1 MKKKLFLVLIFL
13 LITVNISGCWSRKE
27 LNEIAIILG
36 TGVDYTKDNKIQLT
50 YQLVRPAA
58 FGGGGMGGGPGG
70 GATMNQNITW
80 VVSATGDTV
89 FDAQRRLSQQI
100 SRHLYLGHNVVLI
113 LSEKLCRHGVLDV
126 INFFHRQ
133 PLSRGTVWVMATP
146 QEAKK
151 VLESHSELQMT
162 SAQAV
167 GFLAR
172 LRTGYVLRFRDFSQD
187 LASKGTNPVLT
198 RVELKRLGVTQ
209 GPGLEKAHHHQEVVL
224 TGTAIFKG
232 DKLIGWLNCPETQ
245 GLRWLKGKVDR
256 MGIIV
261 PSPIYSGKK
270 ISLEVMKGKTKVE
283 PIYQKGKIKFYLS
296 TEAEVDLIEEQGEE
310 DFTRPE
316 IIKTLESTAAIEIK
330 QRVKTTL
337 DKVQGEYKVDSFG
350 FGEAFHRKYKREWS
364 KLKNRWD
371 EEFATAQVYLMVKVK
386 LRDTGMQG
394 RRASLKR

>member
-1 MKKKLFLVLIFL
+1 MKKKPFLVLILL
-13 LITVNISGCWSRKE
+13 LIIITTSGCWSKKE
-27 LNEIAIILG
+27 LNEIAIVLG
-36 TGVDYTKDNKIQLT
+36 TGVDYTNDNKIQLT
-50 YQLVRPAA
+50 YQLARPAA

-70 GATMNQNITW
+70 GAAMNQNITW

-89 FDAQRRLSQQI
+89 FDAQRKLSQQV

-113 LSEKLCRHGVLDV
+113 LDERLCRHGVLDV

-172 LRTGYVLRFRDFSQD
+172 HKTGYTVKFKDLSMD
-187 LASKGTNPVLT
+187 LASRGTNPVLT
-198 RVELKRLGVTQ
+198 RVELKRQGVAQ
-209 GPGLEKAHHHQEVVL
+209 GPGLEKAHHHQEIVL
-224 TGTAIFKG
+224 TGAAVFKG
-232 DKLIGWLNCPETQ
+232 DKLMSWLDWRETQ
-245 GLRWLKGKVDR
+245 GLRWLKGEVQR
-256 MGIIV
+256 MEIII
-261 PSPIYSGKK
+261 PSPICPGKK
-270 ISLEVMKGKTKVE
+270 ISLEAMKSKTKIE
-283 PIYQKGKIKFYLS
+283 PVYQNGKIKFYLTIN
-296 TEAEVDLIEEQGEE
+296 TEIDLIEQQGEE
-310 DFTRPE
+310 NFTRPE
-316 IIKTLESTAAIEIK
+316 TIKIIENTAANEIR
-330 QRVKTTL
+330 QSVKTTL
-337 DKVQGEYKVDSFG
+337 DKAQGEYKVDSFG
-350 FGEAFHRKYKREWS
+350 FGEAFHRKYKKQWT

-371 EEFATAQVYLMVKVK
+371 EEFTDAQVYLTVKVK

>member
-1 MKKKLFLVLIFL
+1 MKPKLFLVLIL
-13 LITVNISGCWSRKE
+13 LFITINISGCWNKKE
-27 LNEIAIILG
+27 LNEIAIVLG

-50 YQLVRPAA
+50 YQLARPAA
-58 FGGGGMGGGPGG
+58 FGGGGIGGGAGG

-80 VVSATGDTV
+80 VVSATGDTI
-89 FDAQRRLSQQI
+89 FDAQKNLSQQV
-100 SRHLYLGHNVVLI
+100 SRNLYLGHNVVLI
-113 LSEKLCRHGVLDV
+113 LGERLCRHGILNV

-172 LRTGYVLRFRDFSQD
+172 LRTGYVLRFRDLSRD
-187 LASKGTNPVLT
+187 LASRGSNPVLT
-198 RVELKRLGVTQ
+198 RVELKRQGVAQ
-209 GPGLEKAHHHQEVVL
+209 GPGLEKAHHHQEIVL
-224 TGTAIFKG
+224 TGAAIFKE
-232 DKLIGWLNCPETQ
+232 DKLMGWLDCRETQ
-245 GLRWLKGKVDR
+245 GLRWLKGDVRR
-256 MGIIV
+256 MGIII
-261 PSPIYSGKK
+261 PSPIYPSKK
-270 ISLEVMKGKTKVE
+270 ISLEVMKGKTEIE
-283 PIYQKGKIKFYLS
+283 PVYQKGKIKFFLS
-296 TEAEVDLIEEQGEE
+296 IKTEIDVIEQQDYE

-316 IIKTLESTAAIEIK
+316 MIKTVENIAAAEIR

-337 DKVQGEYKVDSFG
+337 DKIQGDYKVDSFG
-350 FGEAFHRKYKREWS
+350 FGEAFHRKYKGEWS

-371 EEFATAQVYLMVKVK
+371 EEFAGAQVYLAVKVK

-394 RRASLKR
+394 RRASIKK